1 MERSGLNLARSIYL
15 RGTETCSLKNST
27 IHLHLSGTNLYYQ
40 IVRLGARYSFLTKIV
55 YEAEERMKEI
65 NEAYHA
71 VISRYPVPA
80 RTNRQR
86 QGSAAGHFRYGTQ
99 GIGAGFSGPYMGV
112 QTQIRKKAKAEARRN
127 FCIMSFLM
135 VGGFAFFALSSML
148 VWWLLPYA
156 MLFVYG

>member
-1 MERSGLNLARSIYL
+1 MEASASISRSYETLAIPPGASQFEAKRAYRRLAKEWHPDRFVYRDDRL
-15 RGTETCSLKNST
+15 R
-27 IHLHLSGTNLYYQ
+27 
-40 IVRLGARYSFLTKIV
+40 

-156 MLFVYG
+156 MFFVYG